1 MIATTAMNQT
11 PDAGQQAERPD
22 LGFLPSKIKSRD
34 GLLGKRIT
42 EFNYIPRGD
51 ECQ

>member
-1 MIATTAMNQT
+1 MNQT
-11 PDAGQQAERPD
+11 PDAGRQAERPERTVSIS
-22 LGFLPSKIKSRD
+22 PSKIKSRD
-34 GLLGKRIT
+34 GLLEKRIT